1 MHLNVVPAR
10 TGFAWA
16 RKGVRT
22 FWRQPM
28 ALTGLFILFLA
39 MLSTMAIV
47 PVVGFLLAL
56 ILMPAA
62 TLGLMAAARD
72 ADAGRRARPAA
83 LFAAFR
89 AGPAYARQM
98 LLLGVL
104 YAGSFVVML
113 AVSALFDGG
122 QFALGYVSGSRSAND
137 MMSNPA
143 AQMAMW
149 VTLLLYMPLSML
161 FWHAPALVFWYRIS
175 PSKSLFFSF
184 VACIRNLGAFTVY
197 ALAWTG
203 IFLLGG
209 LAVGIF
215 TTLLLLTGVV
225 GDSGSAL
232 ASAVATGLVTLSAL
246 VLVAM
251 FFTSLYFTFVDCF
264 VHPAPVE
271 GAATDGHAAAP
282 VPAR

>member
-10 TGFAWA
+10 TGLVWA

-22 FWRQPM
+22 FWQQPM

-47 PVVGFLLAL
+47 PVIGFLLAL
-56 ILMPAA
+56 VFMPAA
-62 TLGLMAAARD
+62 TLGLMAASRD
-72 ADAGRRARPAA
+72 ADAGRKARPAA

-98 LLLGVL
+98 MLLGVL

-113 AVSALFDGG
+113 GISALFDGG
-122 QFALGYVSGSRSAND
+122 AFAMGYVSGNRSAGDMFND
-137 MMSNPA
+137 PA
-143 AQMAMW
+143 VKMAMW

-175 PSKSLFFSF
+175 PPKSLFFSF
-184 VACIRNLGAFTVY
+184 VACVRNMGAFTVY
-197 ALAWTG
+197 ALAWAG

-215 TTLLLLTGVV
+215 TTLLLLTGIA
-225 GDSGSAL
+225 GDSGSAV
-232 ASAVATGLVTLSAL
+232 AGAVAAGLVTLSAL

-251 FFTSLYFTFVDCF
+251 FFNSLYFTFVDCF
-264 VHPAPVE
+264 VHPAPAE
-271 GAATDGHAAAP
+271 GEEGH
-282 VPAR
+282 

>member
-10 TGFAWA
+10 TGLAWA

-22 FWRQPM
+22 FWKQPM

-39 MLSTMAIV
+39 VLSSTAIV

-56 ILMPAA
+56 VLMPAA
-62 TLGLMAAARD
+62 TLGLMSASRD
-72 ADAGRRARPAA
+72 ADAGRKARPAA

-98 LLLGVL
+98 LLLGCL

-113 AVSALFDGG
+113 GISALFDGG
-122 QFALGYVSGSRSAND
+122 AFAMGYVSGNRSASDMLND
-137 MMSNPA
+137 PA
-143 AQMAMW
+143 VKMAMW
-149 VTLLLYMPLSML
+149 ATLVLYMPLSML
-161 FWHAPALVFWYRIS
+161 FWHAPALVYWYRVS
-175 PSKSLFFSF
+175 PPKSLFFSF
-184 VACIRNLGAFTVY
+184 VACVRNMGAFTVY
-197 ALAWTG
+197 ALAWAG
-203 IFLLGG
+203 IFLVGG

-215 TTLLLLTGVV
+215 TTLLLLTGIV
-225 GDSGSAL
+225 GDSGSAV
-232 ASAVATGLVTLSAL
+232 AGAVAAGLVTLSAL

-251 FFTSLYFTFVDCF
+251 FFNSLYFTFVDCF

-271 GAATDGHAAAP
+271 GEEGH
-282 VPAR
+282 

>member
-10 TGFAWA
+10 TGLVWA

-22 FWRQPM
+22 FWQQPM
-28 ALTGLFILFLA
+28 ALTGLFVLFLA

-47 PVVGFLLAL
+47 PVIGFLLAL
-56 ILMPAA
+56 VFMPAA
-62 TLGLMAAARD
+62 TLGLMVASRD
-72 ADAGRRARPAA
+72 ADAGRKARPAA

-89 AGPAYARQM
+89 AGPAYTRQM

-113 AVSALFDGG
+113 GISALFDGG
-122 QFALGYVSGSRSAND
+122 AFAMGYVSGNRSAGDMFND
-137 MMSNPA
+137 PA
-143 AQMAMW
+143 VKIAMW

-175 PSKSLFFSF
+175 PPKSLFFSF
-184 VACIRNLGAFTVY
+184 VACVRNTGAFTVY
-197 ALAWTG
+197 ALAWAG

-215 TTLLLLTGVV
+215 TTLLLLTGIV
-225 GDSGSAL
+225 GDSGSAV
-232 ASAVATGLVTLSAL
+232 AGAVAAGLVTLSAL

-251 FFTSLYFTFVDCF
+251 FFNSLYFTFVDCF
-264 VHPAPVE
+264 VHPAPAE
-271 GAATDGHAAAP
+271 GEEGH
-282 VPAR
+282 

>member
-10 TGFAWA
+10 TGLVWA

-22 FWRQPM
+22 FWQQPM

-47 PVVGFLLAL
+47 PVIGFLLAL
-56 ILMPAA
+56 VFMPAA
-62 TLGLMAAARD
+62 TLGLMAASRD
-72 ADAGRRARPAA
+72 ADAGRKARPAA

-89 AGPAYARQM
+89 AGPGYARQM

-113 AVSALFDGG
+113 GISALFDGG
-122 QFALGYVSGSRSAND
+122 AFAMGYVSGNRSAGDMFND
-137 MMSNPA
+137 PA
-143 AQMAMW
+143 VKMAMW

-175 PSKSLFFSF
+175 PPKSLFFSF
-184 VACIRNLGAFTVY
+184 VACVRNMGAFTVY
-197 ALAWTG
+197 ALAWAG

-215 TTLLLLTGVV
+215 TTLLLLTGIA
-225 GDSGSAL
+225 GDSGSAV
-232 ASAVATGLVTLSAL
+232 AGAVAAGLVTLSAL

-251 FFTSLYFTFVDCF
+251 FFNSLYFTFVDCF
-264 VHPAPVE
+264 VHPAPAE
-271 GAATDGHAAAP
+271 GEEGH
-282 VPAR
+282 

>member
-10 TGFAWA
+10 TGLAWA

-28 ALTGLFILFLA
+28 ALTGLFVLFLA
-39 MLSTMAIV
+39 VLSSTAIV
-47 PVVGFLLAL
+47 PVIGFLLAL
-56 ILMPAA
+56 VLLPAG
-62 TLGLMAAARD
+62 TLGLMAASRD
-72 ADAGRRARPAA
+72 ADAGRKARPAA

-113 AVSALFDGG
+113 GISALFDGG
-122 QFALGYVSGSRSAND
+122 AFAMGYVSGNRSASDMLND
-137 MMSNPA
+137 PA
-143 AQMAMW
+143 VKMAMW
-149 VTLLLYMPLSML
+149 ATLVLYMPLSML
-161 FWHAPALVFWYRIS
+161 FWHAPALVYWYRIS
-175 PSKSLFFSF
+175 PAKSLFFSF
-184 VACIRNLGAFTVY
+184 VACVRNMGAFTVY
-197 ALAWTG
+197 ALAWAG

-215 TTLLLLTGVV
+215 TTLLLLTGIV

-232 ASAVATGLVTLSAL
+232 AGAVAAGLVTLSAL

-251 FFTSLYFTFVDCF
+251 FFNSLYFTFVDCF
-264 VHPAPVE
+264 VHPAPAE
-271 GAATDGHAAAP
+271 GEEGH
-282 VPAR
+282 